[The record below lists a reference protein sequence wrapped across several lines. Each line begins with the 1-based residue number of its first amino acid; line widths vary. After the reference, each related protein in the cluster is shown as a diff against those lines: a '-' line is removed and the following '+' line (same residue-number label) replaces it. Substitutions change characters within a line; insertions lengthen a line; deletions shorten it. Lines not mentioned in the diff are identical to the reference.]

1 MGEIFATLTSL
12 YRRKTGDRATF
23 DLSCVTTMDAKAS
36 FIADCEKMELR
47 MPALTEFL
55 ENVAFAGIIR
65 DLLGR

>member
-1 MGEIFATLTSL
+1 
-12 YRRKTGDRATF
+12 
-23 DLSCVTTMDAKAS
+23 MDAKAS